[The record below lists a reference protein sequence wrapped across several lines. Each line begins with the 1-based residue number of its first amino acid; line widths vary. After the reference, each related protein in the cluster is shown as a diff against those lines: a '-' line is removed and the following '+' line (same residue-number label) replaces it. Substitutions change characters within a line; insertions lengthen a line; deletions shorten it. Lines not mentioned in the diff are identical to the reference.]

1 MLSPI
6 QTRKHWIRSLQF
18 KPSEER
24 AKNENG
30 QLGISLKSRKC
41 KDHWHVR
48 LDVEFGSKGDSP
60 TNYTGHVEFEGIFD
74 VHPDFPP
81 EKTEDMVRM
90 NGGAILY
97 GAIRELILTLSA
109 RSEHGPFE
117 MPTIDARMFV
127 QKTGEPAKTKVAKKR
142 A

>member
-6 QTRKHWIRSLQF
+6 QTRKHWIRSLHF
-18 KPSEER
+18 DPAAEF
-24 AKNENG
+24 AKQG
-30 QLGISLKSRKC
+30 SCHLGITLESRKC
-41 KDHWHVR
+41 KEHWHIR
-48 LDVEFGSKGDSP
+48 LGIVFGPKDGSKM
-60 TNYTGHVEFEGIFD
+60 NYRGRVEFEGIFD

-97 GAIRELILTLSA
+97 GAIRELILTLTS

-117 MPTIDARMFV
+117 MPTIDARMFIK
-127 QKTGEPAKTKVAKKR
+127 KTEDPEKPKLAKKR